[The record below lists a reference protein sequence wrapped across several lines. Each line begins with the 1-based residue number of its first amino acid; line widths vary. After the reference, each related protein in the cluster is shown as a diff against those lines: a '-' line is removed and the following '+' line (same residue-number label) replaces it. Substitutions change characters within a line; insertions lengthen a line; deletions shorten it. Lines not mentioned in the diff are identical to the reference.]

1 MGPGMTSEVLRRVHG
16 SERLPTANGTTD
28 ERTAPHETPASLPEE
43 QPLTIEVNGR
53 PVATLLCTPDA
64 PTELGVGWAFAHGF
78 FDDRA
83 QLGRVTGH
91 KDRVSLMVD
100 TAAGGGRAWREWLLA
115 GFDAGTACA
124 TRTERQ
130 DDEPEADQWRLPPA
144 TLDATVAKMLARF
157 GDERAAPAY
166 HHAAVGGGGRVAALA
181 RDVSRHNAVDK
192 VVGWALLHELPCA
205 RLLLCVSG
213 RLSADIAF
221 KAWRAGLR
229 IVVSRSL
236 PTRQAVSL
244 ADAHGLTLVGADGAA
259 ERAVYSHPW
268 RLADDESAPAEPSAA
283 AREAV
288 GSTP

>member
-1 MGPGMTSEVLRRVHG
+1 MTNEGVRRVHG
-16 SERLPTANGTTD
+16 SERLPTANGNNG
-28 ERTAPHETPASLPEE
+28 EPSAARVVAETLPDE

-100 TAAGGGRAWREWLLA
+100 TAADGGRAWREWLLA

-124 TRTERQ
+124 TIADRRGDEEAA
-130 DDEPEADQWRLPPA
+130 DDWRLPPA
-144 TLDATVAKMLARF
+144 TLDATVTKMLARF

-192 VVGWALLHELPCA
+192 VIGWSLLHELPRS
-205 RLLLCVSG
+205 RLLLCISG
-213 RLSADIAF
+213 RISADIAF

-236 PTRQAVSL
+236 PTRQAVNL
-244 ADAHGLTLVGADGAA
+244 ADAHGLTLVGAASDA

-268 RLADDESAPAEPSAA
+268 RLADDDADADPTEHAQPA
-283 AREAV
+283 RGGIV
-288 GSTP
+288 RTP

>member
-1 MGPGMTSEVLRRVHG
+1 MGPGMTSEVLHRVHG
-16 SERLPTANGTTD
+16 SERLSSATGTTAD
-28 ERTAPHETPASLPEE
+28 GSAPPLSREMLPEE

-78 FDDRA
+78 FDNRA

-91 KDRVSLMVD
+91 HGRVSLMVD
-100 TAAGGGRAWREWLLA
+100 TAVDGGRAWREWLLA

-124 TRTERQ
+124 TVGGQRGEASMT
-130 DDEPEADQWRLPPA
+130 DEWRLPAA
-144 TLDATVAKMLARF
+144 TFDVTVAKMLARF

-192 VVGWALLHELPCA
+192 VIGWSLLHELPRA

-213 RLSADIAF
+213 RISADIAF
-221 KAWRAGLR
+221 KAWRAGLQ
-229 IVVSRSL
+229 IIVSRSL
-236 PTRQAVSL
+236 PTRQAVNL
-244 ADAHGLTLVGADGAA
+244 ADAHGLTLVGAADNVERTVYTHSWRLTDDETEAA
-259 ERAVYSHPW
+259 E
-268 RLADDESAPAEPSAA
+268 
-283 AREAV
+283 
-288 GSTP
+288 